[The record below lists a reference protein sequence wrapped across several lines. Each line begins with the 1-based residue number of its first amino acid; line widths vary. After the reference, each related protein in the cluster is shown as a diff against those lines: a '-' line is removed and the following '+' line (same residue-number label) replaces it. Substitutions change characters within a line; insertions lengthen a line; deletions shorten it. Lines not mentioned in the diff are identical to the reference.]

1 MVDAPLDCHLTR
13 LSATYKALVLQPP
26 EIITAFYVARNDKD
40 SDRNLQLSC
49 KSKGMRVVIAV
60 SIIKGQYHRY
70 APVTHPLP
78 LLQRRIELFQ
88 RLFEMQQAI
97 VLTQVEH
104 LTAQIS
110 SNRAM
115 VFEDNHAPPQAACPP
130 VCKFYQP
137 TIVET

>member
-13 LSATYKALVLQPP
+13 LSATHETLVLQPP

-40 SDRNLQLSC
+40 SDRNLQLPC

-60 SIIKGQYHRY
+60 SIIESQYHRY

-88 RLFEMQQAI
+88 RLFKLQQPI

-104 LTAQIS
+104 LPAQIS
-110 SNRAM
+110 SNGAM
-115 VFEDNHAPPQAACPP
+115 VFEDNHAPPQPPCPP
-130 VCKFYQP
+130 GCRL
-137 TIVET
+137 